1 MADRNRSNPDRSAK
15 TYLRVTTEEP
25 SNEGGVWRITT
36 TALASKSGRTLDG
49 QEIQFFLDGSRYG
62 SAVRTDAD
70 GRAQQT
76 IEVPLGARR
85 ASVEAQAIGQ
95 PWVARD
101 TVVFSTTPPVRSHS
115 FEVHLIGGASGE
127 YRIAGMVR
135 TESEIPIKGAR
146 VRILNAADGKI
157 VQTLRTDADGGFMLT
172 KRVPDGEVLELE
184 VWVSGLHAPNNPTP
198 LRLVG
203 AGYRSASGEVLSR
216 TEPRF
221 DLVGS
226 FRRGRNKVG
235 GTDHGTR

>member
-85 ASVEAQAIGQ
+85 ASVEAQVAGQ
-95 PWVARD
+95 PWVARSD
-101 TVVFSTTPPVRSHS
+101 VVFPAESPARPSALSVSL
-115 FEVHLIGGASGE
+115 VGGADGN
-127 YRIAGMVR
+127 YRIIGMVR
-135 TESEIPIKGAR
+135 DIGEQPVKG
-146 VRILNAADGKI
+146 VKVDIFNAKDGKI
-157 VQTLRTDADGGFMLT
+157 IRTLRTNADGNFMLT
-172 KRVPDGEVLELE
+172 KRVDPGEVLELKF
-184 VWVSGLHAPNNPTP
+184 WVRGLHAKNGPVV
-198 LRLVG
+198 RQLVG
-203 AGYRSASGEVLSR
+203 AGRGPS
-216 TEPRF
+216 TEPIPQRERPRL
-221 DLVGS
+221 DLTGA
-226 FRRGRNKVG
+226 FERGLNRRR
-235 GTDHGTR
+235 DHVR